1 MHGASGGGST
11 MTGTGRLTRSRSDRV
26 ITGVCGGLARH
37 LAIDPLWLRLAFVF
51 LVLAGGSGVL
61 LYIIL
66 SLVLPS
72 EDAAEVE
79 AREVMRMGAEEL
91 GERARD
97 MVGGFRSGGRDS
109 QVVAVLLIIIGLF
122 FLVRGLEWFRWLDLG
137 LVAPLFLIGLGA
149 YLLTRQRAV

>member
-1 MHGASGGGST
+1 
-11 MTGTGRLTRSRSDRV
+11 MTGTGRLTRSRTDRV

-37 LAIDPLWLRLAFVF
+37 FAIDPLWLRLAFVF

-72 EDAAEVE
+72 DDAVAVETGEVI
-79 AREVMRMGAEEL
+79 RQGAEEL

-97 MVGGFRSGGRDS
+97 VVGSFRRGGRDS
-109 QVVAVLLIIIGLF
+109 QVVAALLIVIGLF
-122 FLVRGLEWFRWLDLG
+122 FLLRSLEWFRWLDLG
-137 LVAPLFLIGLGA
+137 LIAPLLLIGLGA